1 MLRTTLSLAK
11 NLENHLKAIRI
22 KMHQQNIGI
31 DIGGTKVLVVS
42 GNKRL
47 KVETGSD
54 FTPEKLEGILRNF
67 LHANKIEPVSI
78 GIAVP
83 GLIDSTGKVV
93 FCDVLPK
100 LTGWNPNLAFADFR
114 CQIKALNDANA
125 AILDEF
131 SELEDGLTAGIV
143 MVGTAIGAAF
153 ITEGKLLTGA
163 TGLAGELGY
172 MPMQTNRGIERLDEL
187 AGGSFLAAKHGVSAK
202 SFANLIEVGDRTAI
216 ARLCEGGR
224 YLGVAVASVINL
236 INPSRLAF
244 GGGTVGLPGYFEAV
258 VETAAKYTIPD
269 LWSACELSK
278 VRSGELVVA
287 LGAMRAAQ
295 I

>member
-1 MLRTTLSLAK
+1 
-11 NLENHLKAIRI
+11 
-22 KMHQQNIGI
+22 MHKQNIGI
-31 DIGGTKVLVVS
+31 DIGGTKALFVS
-42 GNKRL
+42 ENQSL
-47 KVETGSD
+47 KVETGAD
-54 FTPEKLEGILRNF
+54 FSPEKLKVILGDFIQTNE
-67 LHANKIEPVSI
+67 IEPISI
-78 GIAVP
+78 GVAVP
-83 GLIDSTGKVV
+83 GLIDSAGNVV

-125 AILDEF
+125 AILEEF
-131 SELEDGLTAGIV
+131 SELEEGLTAGIV

-202 SFANLIEVGDRTAI
+202 SFADLIEAGDRTAI

-244 GGGTVGLPGYFEAV
+244 GGGTVGLPGYFETV

-269 LWSACELSK
+269 LWKACELSK

-295 I
+295 T